1 MREDLHCLHVTHELP
16 NFVHN
21 DFSKEI
27 LICDCLETMIE
38 IKRCIEKNI
47 VRKLISRN
55 HIVAPIL
62 AQSISVFLHQP
73 TAMTGIAWLS
83 EGVSDTDLSEA
94 DASIA
99 SHLTDGRCSSGQPR
113 PSIKMS
119 PPYIIGQLV
128 WRRALPRAPSTPL
141 PSFCYYSI
149 PAFHGPPTNLVFGF
163 CRER

>member
-1 MREDLHCLHVTHELP
+1 MNVTSHGNKFPSFPIRKEKRLP
-16 NFVHN
+16 S
-21 DFSKEI
+21 FSA
-27 LICDCLETMIE
+27 
-38 IKRCIEKNI
+38 
-47 VRKLISRN
+47 SRST
-55 HIVAPIL
+55 P
-62 AQSISVFLHQP
+62 SP
-73 TAMTGIAWLS
+73 GGGIAWLS

-128 WRRALPRAPSTPL
+128 SGRALPRAPSTPL